1 MPMPPLP
8 VPLALLAAIAEPDAH
23 APVLG
28 LARAIQLSVGPVFLL
43 TGISG
48 LLGVL
53 TGRLSRVVDRARA
66 MQDQLGRSEAS
77 GGSPSEREPVHLE
90 MGIQKRRM
98 ALLGRAIQC
107 ATLTGLLVA
116 AVVSVT
122 FVSAVAV
129 LDLAAIV
136 VPLFVVAMA
145 SLMGALLLLLRETQ
159 LSTAQL
165 NRRF

>member
-1 MPMPPLP
+1 MPLLP
-8 VPLALLAAIAEPDAH
+8 DSVALLAFIAEPSGN

-53 TGRLSRVVDRARA
+53 AGRLSRVVDRART
-66 MQDQLGRSEAS
+66 MQDQLSRSEAS
-77 GGSPSEREPVHLE
+77 GGDPTEREPLHQE
-90 MGIQKRRM
+90 MRIHKRRM
-98 ALLGRAIQC
+98 VLLGRAMQC

-136 VPLFVVAMA
+136 VPLFVVAMT

-165 NRRF
+165 SRRF

>member
-1 MPMPPLP
+1 MPPP
-8 VPLALLAAIAEPDAH
+8 PDPLALLAFLAEPGAH
-23 APVLG
+23 APVQG

-53 TGRLSRVVDRARA
+53 AGRLSRVVDRART
-66 MQDQLGRSEAS
+66 MQDQMARSEAS
-77 GGSPSEREPVHLE
+77 GSDPAERQALHQE
-90 MGIQKRRM
+90 MGTHKRRM
-98 ALLGRAIQC
+98 VLLGRAMQC

-165 NRRF
+165 RRRF